1 MLKLQCDLQKN
12 IMGETMEE
20 EKKLAK
26 RRKLNMKLYPI
37 YKMISTDVLFYNAVK
52 VLFLTQVK
60 LISNANVVFLESL
73 YAFFKMIFTIPMTT
87 IAAKL
92 GKRRSIVLGNI
103 LVTLEFVTILISRNF
118 MFLVLSQII
127 SALGWSL
134 RSTTESPFLNSSI
147 PETKNKGK
155 IFTKIDSKGYSK
167 YCYIAAIAT
176 ILAGFF
182 YEINPYIPLILS
194 ILFDTIGLIISLN
207 FIDVDEEEKVETKT
221 ITESIIEV
229 KNDFKFIFKSPRLK
243 SLLLMLRLY
252 VGNDMLIW
260 NISNNI
266 IKRHTCT
273 C

>member
-1 MLKLQCDLQKN
+1 
-12 IMGETMEE
+12 MEE

-73 YAFFKMIFTIPMTT
+73 YALFKMIFTIPMTT
-87 IAAKL
+87 IASKL
-92 GKRRSIVLGNI
+92 GKRKSIVLGNV
-103 LVTLEFVTILISRNF
+103 LVTLEFVTILFSRNF
-118 MFLVLSQII
+118 MFLVLSQVV

-147 PETKNKGK
+147 PESKNKGK

-182 YEINPYIPLILS
+182 YEINPYIPLILAIS
-194 ILFDTIGLIISLN
+194 FDVLSLIISLN
-207 FIDVDEEEKVETKT
+207 FIDVNETEEVETKT
-221 ITESIIEV
+221 IKESIIEV

-243 SLLLMLRLY
+243 SLLLMLRIY
-252 VGNDMLIW
+252 VGNYMFVW

-266 IKRHTCT
+266 IKRYTCT

>member
-1 MLKLQCDLQKN
+1 
-12 IMGETMEE
+12 MEE

-37 YKMISTDVLFYNAVK
+37 YKMISTDVLFYNAIK

-60 LISNANVVFLESL
+60 LISNADVVFLESL

-134 RSTTESPFLNSSI
+134 RSTTESPFLNSFLDLQDW
-147 PETKNKGK
+147 KA
-155 IFTKIDSKGYSK
+155 Y
-167 YCYIAAIAT
+167 Y
-176 ILAGFF
+176 
-182 YEINPYIPLILS
+182 
-194 ILFDTIGLIISLN
+194 
-207 FIDVDEEEKVETKT
+207 
-221 ITESIIEV
+221 
-229 KNDFKFIFKSPRLK
+229 
-243 SLLLMLRLY
+243 
-252 VGNDMLIW
+252 
-260 NISNNI
+260 
-266 IKRHTCT
+266 
-273 C
+273 

>member
-1 MLKLQCDLQKN
+1 MLKLQCNLQKN

-52 VLFLTQVK
+52 
-60 LISNANVVFLESL
+60 LISNADVVFLESL

-182 YEINPYIPLILS
+182 YEINPYIPLILA
-194 ILFDTIGLIISLN
+194 ILFDTLGLIISLN
-207 FIDVDEEEKVETKT
+207 FIDVKEEEKIETKT
-221 ITESIIEV
+221 IKESIIEV
-229 KNDFKFIFKSPRLK
+229 KNDFKFIFRSPRLK
-243 SLLLMLRLY
+243 SLLLMLRIH

-266 IKRHTCT
+266 IKRYTCT